1 MKAGKPGHHYNE
13 DSHQWLLDVPETPTA
28 PAAPAAP
35 AAQPKPAAAP
45 KE

>member
-1 MKAGKPGHHYNE
+1 MKAGKPGHHYDE
-13 DSHQWLLDVPETPTA
+13 DSHQWLPDAPET

-35 AAQPKPAAAP
+35 AAQPKPAAP

>member
-1 MKAGKPGHHYNE
+1 MKAAKPGHHYDE
-13 DSHQWLLDVPETPTA
+13 ASHQWLPDVPAENAA

-35 AAQPKPAAAP
+35 AEPNT